1 MQKAGCTARAQ
12 RAGLAAPAVSAPA
25 RSSACLRQPRR
36 GRGSSSVLARV
47 AAGTAQGAVGGG
59 AVWCWRWGMRWR
71 MRATSSGAGVCV
83 CVQARRPPF
92 AAPRQPSA
100 SKTAPQ
106 PAISQT
112 TAISHQPTPV
122 RRPCP
127 RGVCA
132 HADGGGPAGVW
143 NGPRGAGRDAQAP
156 QGLPL
161 VRVPNP
167 ARVAVRLPVACV
179 CCVPAL
185 AAPHS
190 LNPLPLRPQVR
201 DHAHPHARAVRRG

>member
-1 MQKAGCTARAQ
+1 MHRPRPAGRPCRARRLGAGPLVSMPAAAKEGEGQQQ
-12 RAGLAAPAVSAPA
+12 RACPGGCWHGAGRGGWRCCVVLALGHAVAHARNLQRGRCVRVRASAPPPI
-25 RSSACLRQPRR
+25 CC
-36 GRGSSSVLARV
+36 
-47 AAGTAQGAVGGG
+47 AAA
-59 AVWCWRWGMRWR
+59 
-71 MRATSSGAGVCV
+71 
-83 CVQARRPPF
+83 
-92 AAPRQPSA
+92 
-100 SKTAPQ
+100 
-106 PAISQT
+106 AISQQNRT
-112 TAISHQPTPV
+112 TASHQPDNSHQPTPV